1 MGGPGSA
8 VGSLLFLCAQTCWL
22 LSDSI
27 SDGCWDSNS
36 PGALTHTPHTQ
47 NAVSLNCPADPSGSL
62 ELLVKYLRKVAR
74 NQVFGSWGSSMAS
87 SKSLCTSEQM
97 I

>member
-8 VGSLLFLCAQTCWL
+8 VGSLLLLCAQACGL

-27 SDGCWDSNS
+27 FNGCWDSNS
-36 PGALTHTPHTQ
+36 PGALTHTHHKQ
-47 NAVSLNCPADPSGSL
+47 NAVSLSCPADPSSSL

-74 NQVFGSWGSSMAS
+74 NQVLGSWGSNMAS
-87 SKSLCTSEQM
+87 SKSLCASEQM